1 MHLKKILAVL
11 SLFFLFH
18 NFHIP
23 KFWIPFHSLPILQAQ
38 TQTDEIEEALSGFD
52 ESESDPTPEEADL
65 LSGFDE
71 EEPEMEQ
78 TETVAEEKGWLD
90 DFSGK
95 AGASLSFAY
104 EQQAPGSSQHPDWRG
119 IRKQR
124 GFLQLKWDHRV
135 FQNAR
140 IFIEGKVSGDL
151 LPDTLEKGVYDALPE
166 KNREAYDQ
174 YRQSLMENELREAY
188 FQISPLSFMDL
199 KLGRQIMIWGT
210 ADSLSVVDVLNP
222 RDNRVPG
229 LIDVEDARL
238 PLNALKVDFYAGNWN
253 LSAVAIPDI
262 RFGKNPD
269 YGSEYYFYSIP
280 DNFSAENNILP
291 KEEIPESGTENAEY
305 GVSFQGN
312 FSGWD
317 WMLYHAD
324 FYNDQP
330 RVVFEFN
337 PPPLGSGLET
347 KSRVHDRLKLN
358 GTGISLVSGSW
369 LWKAEAAQVSG
380 FRFYGT
386 DQEYE
391 RQDLMFG
398 IEYAGISDASLGFE
412 ISRRSYPDF
421 DSILENPPNNADE
434 HVVQSAFNYRQDFWN
449 QTLHLNSFALIL
461 GESWNKGT
469 TARISLDY
477 DWFDAFSVGGGWLVY
492 QKGSDSEYS
501 SSTSLAFAKQIS
513 RNDRIFLETAYSF

>member
-1 MHLKKILAVL
+1 MHLKKILTVL

-38 TQTDEIEEALSGFD
+38 PQTDEIEEALSSFD
-52 ESESDPTPEEADL
+52 ESESNPTPEEADL

-238 PLNALKVDFYAGNWN
+238 PLNALKFDFYAGNWN

-262 RFGKNPD
+262 RFGKNPG

-330 RVVFEFN
+330 RVVFA
-337 PPPLGSGLET
+337 PGLEA
-347 KSRVHDRLKLN
+347 KSRVHDRLRLN